1 MEYIEKVET
10 LVGIMLEAEEDY
22 ETVEIIGDS
31 DLIYDVAVEL
41 QDELVKRFYY
51 ECKEDDF
58 DYLLEHADILS
69 ISTSRD
75 EDGILYFLSESVY
88 NGVTLESEADTFYIH
103 ENVLDKLD
111 TDRLIGDVVILKEID
126 DKYLEGDEDSM
137 EAELYEIFEDIVSD
151 MIDEIQEIECEEDFC
166 LHCSL
171 KEAVQRG
178 YVQGYRKSMEM
189 MRNALD
195 ENLENMR

>member
-1 MEYIEKVET
+1 MNYIDKVDK
-10 LVGIMLEAEEDY
+10 LVGIMLEAEENH
-22 ETVEIIGDS
+22 ESVEIIGDT
-31 DLIYDVAVEL
+31 DLIYDVAVTL
-41 QDELVKRFYY
+41 QDELGKRFC
-51 ECKEDDF
+51 EEDEF
-58 DYLLEHADILS
+58 DYLLEHSDILS
-69 ISTSRD
+69 LAITRD
-75 EDGILYFLSESVY
+75 EFGALYFLSEAIY
-88 NGVTLESEADTFYIH
+88 EGVTLESEADTFYIH
-103 ENVLDKLD
+103 ENVYDKLD

>member
-1 MEYIEKVET
+1 MEYIEKVELMT
-10 LVGIMLEAEEDY
+10 GIMLKAEEDC
-22 ETVEIIGDS
+22 EIVEIIGDA

-41 QDELVKRFYY
+41 QDELDKRFYY
-51 ECKEDDF
+51 ECDEDDF

-111 TDRLIGDVVILKEID
+111 TDRLLGDVVILKEFND
-126 DKYLEGDEDSM
+126 NDEVEEYTM
-137 EAELYEIFEDIVSD
+137 EDELDEMFEDIVADMLSELEDVESD
-151 MIDEIQEIECEEDFC
+151 DFC
-166 LHCSL
+166 LHCCL

-178 YVQGYRKSMEM
+178 YLQGYKNSMKM
-189 MRNALD
+189 MRNALN
-195 ENLENMR
+195 ENLDDMSL